1 MLILALDLSLNGTG
15 YAVLSYEDGVVD
27 IVEKGV
33 INNHKVPTA
42 LIGKKLFN
50 IESQLNEL
58 FDRYQYFNSIVKEAS
73 FNTTRIKSTQK
84 TFMVLGVVTEAC
96 YKNGYSDIK
105 EYSATT
111 VKKHIAGSGKSE
123 KQEVK
128 DNLKYFVGVQD
139 YKTNDESDAVAVGIT
154 HLLQSGYGIKLRECD
169 S

>member
-15 YAVLSYEDGVVD
+15 YAVLSYNEGIVD

-33 INNHKVPTA
+33 INNHKVPTT

-154 HLLQSGYGIKLRECD
+154 HLLQNGYGIKLRECD